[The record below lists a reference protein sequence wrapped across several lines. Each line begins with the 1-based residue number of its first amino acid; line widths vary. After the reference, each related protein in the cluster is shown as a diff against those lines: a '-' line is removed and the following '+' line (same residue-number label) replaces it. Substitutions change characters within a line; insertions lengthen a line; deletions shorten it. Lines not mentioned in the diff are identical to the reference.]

1 MCLGG
6 CKTRYCLYLHQVN
19 FLESS
24 MSLRAHS
31 TDNTSAPISPAQPAQ
46 PTKPTGQKRSL
57 ERGKAT
63 HKKNPGKRAKQGGG

>member
-1 MCLGG
+1 MYV
-6 CKTRYCLYLHQVN
+6 RNVN
-19 FLESS
+19 YQESD
-24 MSLRAHS
+24 MSLRADS
-31 TDNTSAPISPAQPAQ
+31 TDKTSTPISPAQ